1 VSGSPDP
8 PLRRTGAIAALRPPE
23 LSAAHAASAG
33 FVVRTPVLSAGSI
46 SAHCGGTIAVKAENL
61 QRTGSFKLRGALNKL
76 RHLPPGTGGVVAG
89 SAGNHAQSLAHAA
102 RANGLAC
109 EVFMPVGAAVSKVAA
124 VQAFG
129 AVVQQR
135 AESVDECVALARE
148 RAAEGGLAFVH
159 PFDDELIIAGQAG
172 VGVELVQD
180 VPELAAVVVPV
191 GGGGL
196 ASGIALAVKAQ
207 MPHVR
212 IIGVQAAACAP
223 FAASLAAGHPIEA
236 GPAATIADG
245 IAIKRPGE
253 LTLGL
258 LGELLDGLVSV
269 DETAIAEAMVLLLE
283 RAKLV
288 VEGAGAASVAALLSG
303 AITPAARGTTVAIL
317 SGGNVDAALLAG
329 LATRHET
336 EVGRRIRL
344 LTRVPDRP
352 GGLAGLLALIAADNV
367 NVLNVEHVRD
377 GVPLGVRQTGVE
389 LTLETRGREHGEVL
403 LADLREHGYEL
414 MEVPHDEV
422 EVPIA
427 P

>member
-1 VSGSPDP
+1 MSGSPESP
-8 PLRRTGAIAALRPPE
+8 GRAAAASPALSPDA
-23 LSAAHAASAG
+23 LSAAHSASAA
-33 FVVRTPVLSAGSI
+33 FVVRTPVLTSSSI
-46 SAHCGGTIAVKAENL
+46 SVHCGGTVAVKAENL

-76 RHLPPGTGGVVAG
+76 RHLPPGTAGVVAG
-89 SAGNHAQSLAHAA
+89 SAGNHGQSVAYAA
-102 RANGLAC
+102 RANKLRC

-129 AVVQQR
+129 ATVHQQ

-148 RAAEGGLAFVH
+148 RAAAGELAFVH
-159 PFDDELIIAGQAG
+159 PFDDEWIIAGQAG
-172 VGVELVQD
+172 VGVELAAD
-180 VPELAAVVVPV
+180 VPDLAAVVVPV

-196 ASGIALAVKAQ
+196 AAGIALAVKARSPGVQ
-207 MPHVR
+207 V
-212 IIGVQAAACAP
+212 IGVQAAACAP
-223 FAASLAAGHPIEA
+223 LAASLAAGHPVPA
-236 GPAATIADG
+236 GVAATIADG

-253 LTLGL
+253 LTLAL
-258 LGELLDGLVSV
+258 LGELLDDLVSV

-288 VEGAGAASVAALLSG
+288 VEGAGAAGVAALLSG
-303 AITPAARGTTVAIL
+303 AIAPTPTGITVAVL

-329 LATRHET
+329 LAARHET

-352 GGLAGLLALIAADNV
+352 GGLAGLLALIASDNV

-414 MEVPHDEV
+414 IEVPHP
-422 EVPIA
+422 EVPIPVA
-427 P
+427 H

>member
-1 VSGSPDP
+1 VSASPDSP
-8 PLRRTGAIAALRPPE
+8 V
-23 LSAAHAASAG
+23 LSPASLAHAHAASQRL
-33 FVVRTPVLSAGSI
+33 VVHTPVLSAGSI

-76 RHLPPGTGGVVAG
+76 RHLPEGTTTVVAG
-89 SAGNHAQSLAHAA
+89 SAGNHGQSVAYAA
-102 RANGLAC
+102 RANGLNC

-129 AVVQQR
+129 AVVHQQ
-135 AESVDECVALARE
+135 AESVDDCVALARE
-148 RAAEGGLAFVH
+148 RSAAPELAFVH
-159 PFDDELIIAGQAG
+159 PFDDEQIIAGQAG
-172 VGVELVQD
+172 VGLELVHD
-180 VPELAAVVVPV
+180 VSDLAAVVVPI

-196 ASGIALAVKAQ
+196 ASGIALAVKAHA
-207 MPHVR
+207 PSVR
-212 IIGVQAAACAP
+212 IVGVQAQACAP
-223 FAASLAAGHPIEA
+223 FAQSLEAGHPIEA

-245 IAIKRPGE
+245 IAIKRPGDI
-253 LTLGL
+253 TLGL
-258 LGELLDGLVSV
+258 LSDLLDDVVSV

-288 VEGAGAASVAALLSG
+288 VEGAGAAAVAALLCG
-303 AITPAARGTTVAIL
+303 TIAPAQSGTTVAVL

-367 NVLNVEHVRD
+367 NVLSVEHVRD

-389 LTLETRGREHGEVL
+389 LILETRGREHGEVL
-403 LADLREHGYEL
+403 LADLREHGYDL
-414 MEVPHDEV
+414 IEVPHDEV
-422 EVPIA
+422 PVPVTR
-427 P
+427 